1 MNDSKG
7 EFDMRLRALP
17 VVTAIAAAT
26 FLGVAASPAQAG
38 TGLLLGVHPTGSD
51 DWGNFN
57 QDPVDHPGNNQ
68 DVPGDAIRACD
79 VTGDTWA
86 VTAWLDVNRNGT
98 WDRTVTTSGH
108 VSDYCSPWKTG
119 NLAENTKV
127 TLKVCHTKAGHRPK
141 NCEEGDSVA

>member
-1 MNDSKG
+1 
-7 EFDMRLRALP
+7 MRLRALP
-17 VVTAIAAAT
+17 VITAIAAAT
-26 FLGVAASPAQAG
+26 FLGAAASPAQAG

-57 QDPVDHPGNNQ
+57 QDPVDHPGTSQ

-79 VTGDTWA
+79 MTADGWG

-98 WDRTVTTSGH
+98 WDRKATTSGQP
-108 VSDYCSPWKTG
+108 SGDCSAWETG

-127 TLKVCHTKAGHRPK
+127 TLKVCHTKAGYAPRH
-141 NCEEGDSVA
+141 CEEDDTVA